1 MRILAKACCLSVA
14 LAASF
19 GAVAQV
25 ARSGPPGGATA
36 ETARLAQ
43 QLQQASAERLQL
55 QAEVKRLQGELD
67 AARSAPSTPP
77 ADAVALR
84 QRVRAAEQ
92 AAQSSRAA
100 ASEAESKA
108 ARLQAKLD
116 ELVPRYRDMTKAL
129 RETDGDRTALQDAA
143 RRQHSSY
150 AACVENNAKLV
161 DLNRQVVE
169 RLENT
174 GFWTKLAADEPF
186 TRLKRTELENLA
198 DANRS
203 AAAALA
209 VAAPGPAPEA
219 RAIPQ
224 PAPDPVAT
232 P

>member
-1 MRILAKACCLSVA
+1 MRTMAKACFLLVA
-14 LAASF
+14 LVGSAS
-19 GAVAQV
+19 ASAQV
-25 ARSGPPGGATA
+25 ARSGSPGGAGA

-67 AARSAPSTPP
+67 AAKKAPATPP
-77 ADAVALR
+77 AEEAALR
-84 QRVRAAEQ
+84 QRLRAAEQ
-92 AAQSSRAA
+92 SAQSSRAA
-100 ASEAESKA
+100 SSEAEAKA

-116 ELVPRYRDMTKAL
+116 ELVPRYRDTTKAL
-129 RETDGDRTALQDAA
+129 RETDADRTTLQDAA
-143 RRQHSSY
+143 RRQHNSL

-198 DANRS
+198 DANRT

-209 VAAPGPAPEA
+209 VTAPGPAPEA
-219 RAIPQ
+219 RAIPA
-224 PAPDPVAT
+224 PAADPVAT